1 MADWIVHMDTIRD
14 ELSRLRKDITDF
26 RSEIAGLRLE
36 LREDITAQN
45 SDTRRELDRLLASDR
60 DQAVQIARLE
70 VQATLWGGL
79 GGLIATAV
87 ALGVALITRFLG

>member
-1 MADWIVHMDTIRD
+1 MAEWSVHMDAIRE
-14 ELSRLRKDITDF
+14 ELARIRTDIT
-26 RSEIAGLRLE
+26 GLRTE
-36 LREDITAQN
+36 LREDIAVQN

-87 ALGVALITRFLG
+87 ALGVALITRLLG